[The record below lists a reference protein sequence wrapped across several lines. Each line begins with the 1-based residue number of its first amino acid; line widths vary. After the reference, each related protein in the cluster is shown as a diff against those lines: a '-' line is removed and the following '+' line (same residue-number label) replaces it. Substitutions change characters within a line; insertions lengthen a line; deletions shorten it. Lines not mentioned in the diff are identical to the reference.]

1 MDSHSYVH
9 KLMQDELMANSGDCR
24 GDQSAE
30 LAVALPPRPR
40 NAWGASFGM
49 APPSNT
55 ASSAR
60 RTMPTTPLSSWFLS
74 KGSANFMKTVHFSD
88 NDDGSSDDDSG
99 DISTPELHSGT
110 PRGIDKAS
118 PKRRTSVV
126 KKNAFLESLKTQSNW
141 RSWYGNVD
149 MRNLLDPP
157 LAHVP
162 VKLQTHNVT
171 PLELPEATEIRAAD
185 KRASDLEMLEH
196 DIRYAQLT

>member
-9 KLMQDELMANSGDCR
+9 KLMQDELMANS
-24 GDQSAE
+24 
-30 LAVALPPRPR
+30 
-40 NAWGASFGM
+40 
-49 APPSNT
+49 
-55 ASSAR
+55 
-60 RTMPTTPLSSWFLS
+60 
-74 KGSANFMKTVHFSD
+74 VHFSD

-196 DIRYAQLT
+196 DIRREKQRGSAFSEQLLMMLQGKTVSGKPLEEEYKQILQ